1 MLKKFSARASVK
13 NFVRRINRPAT
24 RRTLLFSLMVVAFTL
39 AVPHTAHGQHRQG
52 GQSVRDAIE
61 GAVRTIYTDWRLPI
75 SALGIVIAIALYM
88 WSDPRGRT
96 WAIRIVVAVVMFTLA
111 PYILSMLSDW
121 AGGSG
126 AFDFGH

>member
-1 MLKKFSARASVK
+1 MASV
-13 NFVRRINRPAT
+13 I
-24 RRTLLFSLMVVAFTL
+24 FTL
-39 AVPHTAHGQHRQG
+39 AASGTAQAQHQQG

-61 GAVRTIYTDWRLPI
+61 GAVKTIYDDWRLPI

-96 WAIRIVVAVVMFTLA
+96 WSIRIVIAVVLFTLA
-111 PYILSMLSDW
+111 PYILTMLSDW

>member
-1 MLKKFSARASVK
+1 VVDKPARRAIWV
-13 NFVRRINRPAT
+13 
-24 RRTLLFSLMVVAFTL
+24 LLVSIVFTL
-39 AVPHTAHGQHRQG
+39 VAPCTAQAQHQQG

-61 GAVRTIYTDWRLPI
+61 GAVKTIYDDWRLPL

-96 WAIRIVVAVVMFTLA
+96 WSIRIVVAVVLFTLA
-111 PYILSMLSDW
+111 PYILNMLSDW

-126 AFDFGH
+126 SFNFGH

>member
-1 MLKKFSARASVK
+1 MQKKNCLRTQVE
-13 NFVRRINRPAT
+13 NFAKRIHSNPHY
-24 RRTLLFSLMVVAFTL
+24 RTLLVLLVSFAFTL
-39 AVPHTAHGQHRQG
+39 TMPYTAQAQHQQG
-52 GQSVRDAIE
+52 GQTVRDAIE
-61 GAVRTIYTDWRLPI
+61 GAVKTIYSDWRLPI

-121 AGGSG
+121 AGGNG
-126 AFDFGH
+126 TFDFGH

>member
-1 MLKKFSARASVK
+1 M
-13 NFVRRINRPAT
+13 PAY
-24 RRTLLFSLMVVAFTL
+24 RTLLVLLVSFAFTL
-39 AVPHTAHGQHRQG
+39 TVPYTAQAQHQQG

-61 GAVRTIYTDWRLPI
+61 GAVKTIYSDWRLPI

-121 AGGSG
+121 AGGNG
-126 AFDFGH
+126 TFDFGH